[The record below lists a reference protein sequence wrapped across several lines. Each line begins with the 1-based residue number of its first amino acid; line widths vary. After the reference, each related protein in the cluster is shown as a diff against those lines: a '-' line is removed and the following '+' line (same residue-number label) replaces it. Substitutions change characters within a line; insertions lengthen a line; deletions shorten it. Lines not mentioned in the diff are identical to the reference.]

1 MQQCTLVR
9 MHLGA
14 YRVYYNEGLKTDE
27 EAKCFFAVILDVLYW
42 SNRGQQRLVLCQ
54 VQWYSRE
61 QSHWLLSW
69 VRTLAVLSL
78 PTYQDI
84 SQQLT
89 NSFRAIHPLLT
100 SLRLPFAGTSKDTN
114 STQMHSPRL
123 KIQSSNTA
131 PSSLQSYS
139 STLPDQ
145 SCLEVSSWFY
155 YVLFAYPRKQP

>member
-14 YRVYYNEGLKTDE
+14 YRLYYNEGLKTDE

-42 SNRGQQRLVLCQ
+42 SNRGNRGLCCAK
-54 VQWYSRE
+54 YSDIPESNPTDYFHECVPWRC
-61 QSHWLLSW
+61 
-69 VRTLAVLSL
+69 SL
-78 PTYQDI
+78 

-123 KIQSSNTA
+123 NIQSSNTA
-131 PSSLQSYS
+131 PSSLQSCS

-145 SCLEVSSWFY
+145 SCLEASSWF
-155 YVLFAYPRKQP
+155 

>member
-1 MQQCTLVR
+1 MHTCAHALRCIPSVLQWRLENRWRGQVLLRGDFGRIVLVKQR
-9 MHLGA
+9 
-14 YRVYYNEGLKTDE
+14 
-27 EAKCFFAVILDVLYW
+27 
-42 SNRGQQRLVLCQ
+42 QQRLVLCQ

-78 PTYQDI
+78 PTSQDI

-123 KIQSSNTA
+123 NIQSSNTA
-131 PSSLQSYS
+131 PSSLQSCS

-145 SCLEVSSWFY
+145 SCLEASSWF
-155 YVLFAYPRKQP
+155 